1 MDSELV
7 EETPPTQE
15 ETPAQ
20 GGKDSLIKLLSMPFS
35 ALSQRLKRTTLD
47 LKETAVIETWGLIG
61 QHVRDFTLYS
71 ESGVLGTTYL
81 LFRVLYLYIYIYI
94 YCWLKIK
101 CKKSYTFE
109 NNFWKIKCK
118 KGYTFNV

>member
-35 ALSQRLKRTTLD
+35 ALSQRLKRTALD

-71 ESGVLGTTYL
+71 GVLGTTYL
-81 LFRVLYLYIYIYI
+81 LFRVLYLYKYIYI
-94 YCWLKIK
+94 V
-101 CKKSYTFE
+101 
-109 NNFWKIKCK
+109 
-118 KGYTFNV
+118 G